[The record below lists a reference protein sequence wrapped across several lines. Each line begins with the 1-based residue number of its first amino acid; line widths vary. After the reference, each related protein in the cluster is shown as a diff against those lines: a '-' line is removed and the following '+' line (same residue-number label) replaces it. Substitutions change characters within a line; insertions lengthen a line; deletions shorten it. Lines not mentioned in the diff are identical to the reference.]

1 MTVTEGPKNPRSPLR
16 IGIAVAVVLMIGAY
30 TLLVL
35 SGNVSQ
41 DRRIDTVHLFIILS
55 GVLACVV
62 LLKPDLADR
71 LRLLEVKGF
80 KIELLERIRERQIR
94 QEHELEDIRLIIP
107 LLFRDAER
115 KHLSNLARGKTAR
128 YHGGG
133 PLREELRRLCSIGLL
148 QRRGGHKIS
157 ELHSDLV
164 LDLGDYV
171 ELTDLGRRWVRRLAE
186 LEDVVG
192 EPTETTE

>member
-1 MTVTEGPKNPRSPLR
+1 LTVTEDPKNPRSRLR
-16 IGIAVAVVLMIGAY
+16 IGIAVVVVLMIGAY

-35 SGNVSQ
+35 SGKVSG
-41 DRRIDTVHLFIILS
+41 DRRIDTVHLVIIVS
-55 GVLACVV
+55 GVLACVI

-80 KIELLERIRERQIR
+80 KIELLERIQERQIR

-115 KHLSNLARGKTAR
+115 KHVSNLARGKTGE

-133 PLREELRRLCSIGLL
+133 PVREELRRLCSIGLL
-148 QRRGGHKIS
+148 ERRGGHKIR
-157 ELHSDLV
+157 ELRSDFV
-164 LDLGDYV
+164 FDLGDYL
-171 ELTDLGRRWVRRLAE
+171 ELTDLGRRWARRLAQV
-186 LEDVVG
+186 EDVAG
-192 EPTETTE
+192 EPTEATE